1 MCPVTE
7 ALEQLSDSGAEARGA
22 IFTRREVVDFMLDLA
37 GYVPS
42 KPLHATSLLE
52 PSFGDGDFLFPAVER
67 LLAAAENHRVP
78 LTTASLAPCI
88 RAVEL
93 HRDTFDSTRSE
104 LVKMLQEKGVSRVA
118 ASHLAGVWLQQGDY
132 LLTRF
137 DEIFD
142 FVVGNPP
149 YVRQEM
155 IPDAL
160 IQAYRELFSTVYDR
174 ADLYIPFIQKSLTLL
189 KPKGSL
195 AFICSDRWMKNR
207 YGSKLRGFISK
218 AYSLRFYIDMVNTDA
233 FNTPVIAYPAITVIS
248 REKAGTTRIAHRPQ
262 ITREAL
268 GMLHSQLTAPALGDG
283 NVSEVENILHG
294 EEPWLLEATDQ
305 LALVRRL
312 ESELPLLESTG
323 CQVGIGVAT
332 GADKVFIGPY
342 EKLDVEADRKLP
354 LVKTKDI
361 QSGIVD
367 WQGLGVINPFRDDGG
382 LVNLEDYPRL
392 RAFLLAQEELIR
404 RRNVARKNPANWY
417 RTIDRIYPERTGQA
431 MLLIP
436 DIKGTAH
443 IVYEEGRYYP
453 HHNLYYI
460 TSEHWDLHALRAV
473 LISGIARLFVG
484 LYSTVMHG
492 GFLRFQAQYLRRI
505 RLPLWQDIGKEMR
518 NRLIEAG
525 ASTDIEACN
534 TVVGELYALKPN
546 EKAAIAANIEATVDD
561 AH

>member
-1 MCPVTE
+1 
-7 ALEQLSDSGAEARGA
+7 
-22 IFTRREVVDFMLDLA
+22 
-37 GYVPS
+37 
-42 KPLHATSLLE
+42 
-52 PSFGDGDFLFPAVER
+52 
-67 LLAAAENHRVP
+67 
-78 LTTASLAPCI
+78 
-88 RAVEL
+88 
-93 HRDTFDSTRSE
+93 
-104 LVKMLQEKGVSRVA
+104 
-118 ASHLAGVWLQQGDY
+118 
-132 LLTRF
+132 
-137 DEIFD
+137 
-142 FVVGNPP
+142 
-149 YVRQEM
+149 
-155 IPDAL
+155 
-160 IQAYRELFSTVYDR
+160 
-174 ADLYIPFIQKSLTLL
+174 
-189 KPKGSL
+189 
-195 AFICSDRWMKNR
+195 
-207 YGSKLRGFISK
+207 
-218 AYSLRFYIDMVNTDA
+218 
-233 FNTPVIAYPAITVIS
+233 VIS
-248 REKAGTTRIAHRPQ
+248 GEKTGRTRIAHRPH
-262 ITREAL
+262 ITHEAL
-268 GMLHSQLTAPALGDG
+268 GMLRSQLTAPALGNG

-312 ESELPLLESTG
+312 ESELPLLESAG

-354 LVKTKDI
+354 LVRTKDI
-361 QSGIVD
+361 QSGTVD

-473 LISGIARLFVG
+473 LMSGIARLFVG

-505 RLPLWQDIGKEMR
+505 RLPMWQDVSADMR
-518 NRLIEAG
+518 ERLIEAG
-525 ASTDIEACN
+525 TSSDVEDCN
-534 TVVGELYALKPN
+534 AVVGELYGLSPS
-546 EKAAIAANIEATVDD
+546 EKAAIRANTEELVGD